1 MRLSVNKLG
10 NERERAETG
19 EVRQMEE
26 LYRRAIAGAGA
37 VPYASDFK
45 TRSYLFMGEGIEQL
59 IGYSAHEVTGEL
71 WPRIIQESVMLGDA
85 AGLTKEEAAQ
95 RVLTGQLRNWRCD
108 MRILTRSGQ
117 SRWISDA
124 SVQSFDDADRPVG
137 AVGILQDITER
148 KRAEDERNR
157 LFNLSADMLC
167 VAGFDGCLKQVNPAW
182 SSCLGWTAEELTSRP
197 MIDYILPEDHEA
209 TRQMREQI
217 HQGKTVR
224 GFENRYRCKDGSYRW
239 LSWSVHPWIVSRQV
253 FAVARDVTQQKLA
266 EEAVQ
271 RSEREQRQLAGQLE
285 IERARLVAAQ
295 HVAKLCS
302 WQVDLMTMEVFWS
315 EEAFEIYEL
324 SPESFHP
331 AIETIRQRVHPQ
343 DQAALDDAFYRSIEK
358 PGTYVNE
365 HRLLFPTGRIKFL
378 EARWQI
384 IHNDEN
390 KPVRAVGTCQDITE
404 RKQGEQQIKETEE
417 RYRALFD
424 RSLDAVYVHDL
435 EGRFLDANP
444 AALQLLG
451 YTRDDLS
458 NADFSSLVTNQ
469 EDIARAFAS
478 IESQLTSDVPEG
490 ISRYQLRR
498 KDGSR
503 IWVELV
509 SSLVFSNGKPVA
521 VQGIARDITERK
533 QAEEKLA
540 QQAALLNEAREA
552 IFVIDLEDRITFWN
566 HGAERI
572 CGWKSAEALGEK
584 SRELFALQKI
594 PFEEAT
600 RLLFQN
606 GHWQGDL
613 KKKTKSGRDLT
624 METRWTLVR
633 DEHGQP
639 KSILAINT
647 DITEKKKL
655 EAQFLRTQRMES
667 IGTLAGGI
675 AHDLNNV
682 LAPILMSVEILK
694 MSFVDEESQNLLHTV
709 QNSAQRGAD
718 LVKQVLS
725 FARGVE
731 GQRVIVNPLHLMREL
746 LKVMRD
752 TFPKTI
758 SVRFTPVPDLWT
770 INGDATQLHQV
781 FLNLCVNARDA
792 MPSGGNL
799 IVTMENVVLDETYA
813 AMNPDSAPGAYVHV
827 KVSDTG
833 SGIPQDIQDKIFE
846 PFFTTKEFGKGTG
859 LGLSTTL
866 AIVKSHGGFINL
878 YSEIG
883 KGATFQV
890 YLPANT
896 TEVAADKSAVE
907 QTRLPRGNGEIV
919 LVVDDEESI
928 RHIAQRTLERFGY
941 KVMLASNGAE
951 GVSLYAQNRDRIA
964 VVLTDMAMPIMDG
977 PALIMAL
984 KAMNPKVRI
993 VGSSGLTTSGGVTRA
1008 VGTGIEHFVPK
1019 PYTAE
1024 AMLTVLKKVLD
1035 ENSPPA

>member
-1 MRLSVNKLG
+1 VGLSANKPG
-10 NERERAETG
+10 NERDRAETAL
-19 EVRQMEE
+19 RQTEE

-59 IGYSAHEVTGEL
+59 IGYAADEVTGEL

-85 AGLTKEEAAQ
+85 AGLTKHEAAQ
-95 RVLTGQLRNWRCD
+95 RVFAGQLRNWRCD
-108 MRILTRSGQ
+108 MRVLTRSGQ

-124 SVQSFDDADRPVG
+124 SVQNFDDAGQPIG

-167 VAGFDGCLKQVNPAW
+167 VAGFDGRLKQVNPAW
-182 SSCLGWTAEELTSRP
+182 TLCLGWTAEELTSRP
-197 MIDYILPEDHEA
+197 MSDFILPEDDEA
-209 TRQMREQI
+209 TRRTREQI

-253 FAVARDVTQQKLA
+253 FAVARDVTQQK
-266 EEAVQ
+266 
-271 RSEREQRQLAGQLE
+271 
-285 IERARLVAAQ
+285 
-295 HVAKLCS
+295 
-302 WQVDLMTMEVFWS
+302 
-315 EEAFEIYEL
+315 
-324 SPESFHP
+324 
-331 AIETIRQRVHPQ
+331 
-343 DQAALDDAFYRSIEK
+343 
-358 PGTYVNE
+358 
-365 HRLLFPTGRIKFL
+365 
-378 EARWQI
+378 
-384 IHNDEN
+384 
-390 KPVRAVGTCQDITE
+390 
-404 RKQGEQQIKETEE
+404 
-417 RYRALFD
+417 
-424 RSLDAVYVHDL
+424 
-435 EGRFLDANP
+435 
-444 AALQLLG
+444 
-451 YTRDDLS
+451 
-458 NADFSSLVTNQ
+458 
-469 EDIARAFAS
+469 
-478 IESQLTSDVPEG
+478 
-490 ISRYQLRR
+490 
-498 KDGSR
+498 
-503 IWVELV
+503 
-509 SSLVFSNGKPVA
+509 
-521 VQGIARDITERK
+521 

-572 CGWKSAEALGEK
+572 CGWKSAEALGK
-584 SRELFALQKI
+584 KYRELFSLQKA
-594 PFEEAT
+594 PVEEAT
-600 RLLFQN
+600 RLLFEN
-606 GHWQGDL
+606 GHWQGEL
-613 KKKTKSGRDLT
+613 KKKTQSGRDLI

-633 DEHGQP
+633 DEQGQP
-639 KSILAINT
+639 KCILAINT

-694 MSFVDEESQNLLHTV
+694 MSFTDEDSHKLLQTV
-709 QNSAQRGAD
+709 QASADRGSD

-758 SVRFTPVPDLWT
+758 SVRFTPAPDLWT

-792 MPSGGNL
+792 MPHGGNL
-799 IVTMENVVLDETYA
+799 TVTMENVVLDDTYA
-813 AMNPDSAPGAYVHV
+813 AMNPDSTPGAYVNV
-827 KVSDTG
+827 KVSDSG
-833 SGIPQDIQDKIFE
+833 SGIPTAIQDKIFE

-907 QTRLPRGNGEIV
+907 QIGLPRGNGEMV

-941 KVMLASNGAE
+941 KVMLACHGAE
-951 GVSLYAQNRDRIA
+951 AVSLYAQNRNQIA

-977 PALIMAL
+977 PALIIAL
-984 KAMNPKVRI
+984 KAINPKVRI
-993 VGSSGLTTSGGVTRA
+993 VGSSGLATRGGVTRA

-1024 AMLTVLKKVLD
+1024 AMLTVLKKILD
-1035 ENSPPA
+1035 ENSPA